1 MLYTNYILGDLMDN
15 PNFVF
20 LKEKFPK
27 FYESCNM
34 IDLSFVYAEGEYKYP
49 VALSILAL
57 EEIMKYKMDKKS
69 GDLVDI
75 IKLYCQNPDVD
86 EKLCSELH
94 FVRKQG
100 NLAKH
105 NSKSFDKSDA
115 VLVVEK
121 LHWCIQR
128 LFDFF
133 EHIPRYKEI
142 TGDEDWINPIPN
154 HKSEDYKLLF
164 DKLIESENKTTNLE
178 IKLDNVE
185 KELKEL
191 LEQFDL
197 ISKKTVKLDDLNE
210 LLNNGDFEGVKNRVK
225 EIENSLENFDIEDIK
240 NEISKLSS
248 IVSNLDDNEDINNTL
263 DELKEIKAKIKEFDG
278 LSLYIDKLMALPD
291 KYSDLEDIKSKL
303 IILEN
308 SISNFN
314 DLEEIKTRLNELSD
328 TSDMDKLKKQINE
341 IIEFNNKSD
350 YHSLIE
356 EFNKL
361 KNLLDK
367 ITNSSE
373 KTPDEYQREAIEYRG
388 NKLIINAGPGSGKT
402 FVLIERVKFLVNK
415 LKVAPESLLIITFTE
430 KAAEELKDRLMHES
444 GLSVDLIDQMQIST
458 IHSACRVILKDYFSS
473 GLEVIDDSDN
483 ERKRLFIK
491 KHQEELGLT
500 KYAFIPDNELGDV
513 AIKFDEYS
521 TLDINTEKLE
531 KHLENRYFSKERAL
545 KKDKEYKDFIDSK
558 IKEQG
563 ENFEFP
569 INELDRNMHKRWMY
583 NKHIAIVRA
592 FKKYISLLDEIKSY
606 DFNHLLN
613 RTKSNMESSKKF
625 GPEDLILGSKNDEP
639 VKADDAQATF
649 AAVNYLKENR
659 DRIRFKNLLVDEFQ
673 DTDEVQMKIFELL
686 IEGSET
692 VTFVGDPDQSIY
704 GFRGSDNKF
713 FNRLLNNDEFKRVD
727 LLVNYRTPQNIIDFN
742 EEFIKNHGRIFEK
755 DKIKSSKSSKG
766 DLYYLDSMNGAEEA
780 QKILSIIKSM
790 KESGKIQKYSDVGI
804 LFRTKRD
811 MKPLINLLLEEKDV
825 KFHVQGNSDFK
836 EYAEVNSIMLLLWYL
851 TNPMKNVGFDLKD
864 FIRPSS
870 RVDGENVGFDLSM
883 FNLDD
888 STKSIIEN
896 YKKEASEFSNLTRN
910 ELLDLGIENDH
921 DLDFFTQLNDLK
933 REIHNKNKIEVLE
946 VYYRLFKITNYI
958 ENKFKTILKDQ
969 LEENVELLN
978 LGFLSRKIN
987 DYMETYSRDNVNDLF
1002 DMLFE
1007 YYTDYS
1013 SPKNSLN
1020 DDESLQLLTVH
1031 KAKGLEF
1038 PIVFV
1043 CSVKADYFP
1052 SSKREV
1058 NFDIYP
1064 TPDNIKYPEIAKKWE
1079 INGELDE
1086 LSFRKELNNNYV
1098 QEENRI
1104 LFVALTRA
1112 SSTLIVSHVM
1122 INNKKSPIFLEM
1134 QKNHP
1139 EMVELSDDLIPELQ
1153 PVQSLKKER
1162 PDELNLSF
1170 SSLED
1175 YSDCPHKYNLIYN
1188 YDFVNPQNIFMRVG
1202 TIIHSILNKLN
1213 TLAIEGEDVD
1223 EFIDPIIQESKES
1236 NSDLADNSYFINIID
1251 DLDDYL
1257 DEADEWNILES
1268 EYPFTIKRTNYN
1280 LKGQIDLMRKKS
1292 NGITLVD
1299 FKTTASESMDID
1311 NTKYEDQLHFYHL
1324 AMRDNSKYKDVED
1337 IDLKLFSLKDFEE
1350 TPVIYK
1356 QERVNELEGR
1366 LNRVYTKIIEKQYYP
1381 TDIENKCQECLLR
1394 NLCGKD

>member
-1 MLYTNYILGDLMDN
+1 MDN

-20 LKEKFPK
+20 LKEYYPGIYK
-27 FYESCNM
+27 SCNM
-34 IDLSFVYAEGEYKYP
+34 IDSSFVYSEGEYKYP
-49 VALSILAL
+49 VALSVLAL
-57 EEIMKYKMDKKS
+57 EEIIKTELDKKS
-69 GDLVDI
+69 GDLFDLVNT
-75 IKLYCQNPDVD
+75 YCDRKDVT
-86 EKLCSELH
+86 EELCSALH
-94 FVRKQG
+94 FVRMEG
-100 NLAKH
+100 NDAKH
-105 NSKSFDKSDA
+105 NVKSFNKKQA
-115 VLVVEK
+115 VKVVEK
-121 LHWCIQR
+121 LHYCVQNV
-128 LFDFF
+128 FDFYDK
-133 EHIPRYKEI
+133 IPRYKEI
-142 TGDEDWINPIPN
+142 TGDEEWITPIS
-154 HKSEDYKLLF
+154 KQESENYKLIYE
-164 DKLIESENKTTNLE
+164 KLIESENRTSDLE
-178 IKLDNVE
+178 IKLNQVE
-185 KELKEL
+185 DKLKNL
-191 LEQFDL
+191 LGEFEL
-197 ISKKTVKLDDLNE
+197 ISKNTVKLDDLKE
-210 LLNNGDFEGVKNRVK
+210 LSNNNDIDGVKNK
-225 EIENSLENFDIEDIK
+225 INEIESSLDTIK
-240 NEISKLSS
+240 ILEINNQISELSS
-248 IVSNLDDNEDINNTL
+248 IVSNLENIDEINNSL
-263 DELKEIKAKIKEFDG
+263 NELTEIKSKINEFDG
-278 LSLYIDKLMALPD
+278 LKVYIDQLMAIPD
-291 KYSDLEDIKSKL
+291 KYADLEEIKSKL
-303 IILEN
+303 SILEN
-308 SISNFN
+308 SIADF
-314 DLEEIKTRLNELSD
+314 DDVEEIKLKLNELSNS
-328 TSDMDKLKKQINE
+328 SDIDELNEKLNQ

-350 YHSLIE
+350 YNSLIE

-361 KNLLDK
+361 KISFDK
-367 ITNSSE
+367 IVDSNE
-373 KTPDEYQREAIEYRG
+373 RTPDEYQRDAIEYNG

-402 FVLIERVKFLVNK
+402 FVLIERVKYLVNK
-415 LKVAPESLLIITFTE
+415 LGVSPESLLIITFTD
-430 KAAEELKDRLMHES
+430 KAAEELRDRLMHES
-444 GLSVDLIDQMQIST
+444 GLNIDLIDQMQIST

-491 KHQEELGLT
+491 KYQEELGLT
-500 KYAFIPDNELGDV
+500 KYAFVPDKELGEV
-513 AIKFDEYS
+513 AKKFDEYS
-521 TLDINTEKLE
+521 TLDIDTDRLE
-531 KHLENRYFSKERAL
+531 KNLEKKYFTNKRHL
-545 KKDKEYKDFIDSK
+545 KKDQKYKDFIDAK

-569 INELDRNMHKRWMY
+569 INELDRNNQKRWIY

-592 FKKYISLLDEIKSY
+592 FNKYISLLDQIKSY

-625 GPEDLILGSKNDEP
+625 SPEDLTSTLENNDN
-639 VKADDAQATF
+639 VKMDDTQAKF

-659 DRIRFKNLLVDEFQ
+659 DRIRFKNILVDEFQ

-713 FNRLLNNDEFKRVD
+713 FSRLLNDEEFKRVD
-727 LLVNYRTPQNIIDFN
+727 LLINYRTPQNIIDFN
-742 EEFIKNHGRIFEK
+742 EDFIKNHGRMYEK
-755 DKIKSSKSSKG
+755 GEVKSYKRDEG
-766 DLYYLDSMNGAEEA
+766 DLYYLDSINGAEEA

-790 KESGKIQKYSDVGI
+790 KKSGKIKKYSDVGL
-804 LFRTKRD
+804 LFRTKRN
-811 MKPLINLLLEEKDV
+811 MKPLINLLLKEKDI

-836 EYAEVNSIMLLLWYL
+836 EYAEVNSMMLLLWYL

-870 RVDGENVGFDLSM
+870 KLDGDNVGFDLDM

-888 STKSIIEN
+888 STKVIIKN
-896 YKKEASEFSNLTRN
+896 YKNNASEFSNLTKN
-910 ELLDLGIENDH
+910 QLFELGIENDH

-933 REIHNKNKIEVLE
+933 HKIHSESKIEVLD

-958 ENKFKTILKDQ
+958 ENKFKTISKDQ
-969 LEENVELLN
+969 LEENVEILN
-978 LGFLSRKIN
+978 LGYLSRKIN

-1038 PIVFV
+1038 PVVFV
-1043 CSVKADYFP
+1043 CSLKADYFP
-1052 SSKREV
+1052 SSKRDN
-1058 NFDIYP
+1058 NFDSYP
-1064 TPDNIKYPEIAKKWE
+1064 TPDHIKYPEIAKKYE
-1079 INGELDE
+1079 IGGQFDE
-1086 LSFRKELNNNYV
+1086 LSFNRELNDKFI

-1112 SSTLIVSHVM
+1112 ISTLFVSH
-1122 INNKKSPIFLEM
+1122 IEIANKKSPIFLEM
-1134 QKNHP
+1134 LKKHP
-1139 EMVELSDDLIPELQ
+1139 EMIKLTDDKLPELQ
-1153 PVQSLKKER
+1153 NVKSLKKER

-1175 YSDCPHKYNLIYN
+1175 YSECPHKYNLIYN
-1188 YDFVNPQNIFMRVG
+1188 YEFVNPQNVFMRVG
-1202 TIIHSILNKLN
+1202 TIVHSILNKLN
-1213 TLAIEGEDVD
+1213 TLAIEEEDVD

-1236 NSDLADNSYFINIID
+1236 NSDLADNPYFTDIID
-1251 DLDDYL
+1251 NLEDYL
-1257 DEADEWNILES
+1257 DESYEWKILES

-1280 LKGQIDLMRKKS
+1280 LKGQIDLMRRKS

-1299 FKTTASESMDID
+1299 FKTTDSKSMDID

-1350 TPVIYK
+1350 TPVVYK

-1366 LNRVYTKIIEKQYYP
+1366 LNRVYTKITEKQYYP
-1381 TDIENKCQECLLR
+1381 TDDGESKCRDCLLR
-1394 NLCGKD
+1394 NLCGKE